1 VQWDSVSRKW
11 KEMETFVC
19 SIKLLMVDEIHF
31 IADEERGATLEA
43 AVCRM
48 KSISAWKQQQV
59 ATFFCLYFENLL
71 SCALLTLFM
80 AGKGN
85 KPGVLP
91 ASHYRRVGDGA
102 VPPNF

>member
-1 VQWDSVSRKW
+1 
-11 KEMETFVC
+11 METFVC

-59 ATFFCLYFENLL
+59 ATFFCLF
-71 SCALLTLFM
+71 F
-80 AGKGN
+80 
-85 KPGVLP
+85 
-91 ASHYRRVGDGA
+91 
-102 VPPNF
+102 